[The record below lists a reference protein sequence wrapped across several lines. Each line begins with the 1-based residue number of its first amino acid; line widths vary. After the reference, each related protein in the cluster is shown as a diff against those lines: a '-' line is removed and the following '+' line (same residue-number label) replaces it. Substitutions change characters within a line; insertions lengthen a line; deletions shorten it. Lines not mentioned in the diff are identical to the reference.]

1 MIIKQISVFVE
12 NKLGRL
18 AEIAEVMAK
27 NDVDIHALSISDTT
41 NFGIL
46 RAIVDK
52 PEKAEN
58 ALKEAGFTVSIT
70 SVLSVAIDDTP
81 GGLAG
86 CLRLLADHNIPVEY
100 AYAFVSQT
108 AKKACVVLRIEK
120 DFEALKLL
128 EESGYSS
135 IDFQ

>member
-1 MIIKQISVFVE
+1 MILKQISIFVE
-12 NKLGRL
+12 NKPGRL
-18 AEIAEVMAK
+18 AEITEVMAA
-27 NDVDIHALSISDTT
+27 NNVDIHALSISDTT

-46 RAIVDK
+46 RVIVDE
-52 PEKAEN
+52 PEKAEK
-58 ALKEAGFTVSIT
+58 ALKDAGFTVSIT
-70 SVLSVAIDDTP
+70 SVLSVTIDDTP

-120 DFEALKLL
+120 DFEALKVL
-128 EESGYSS
+128 EEAGYSGLD
-135 IDFQ
+135 IQ